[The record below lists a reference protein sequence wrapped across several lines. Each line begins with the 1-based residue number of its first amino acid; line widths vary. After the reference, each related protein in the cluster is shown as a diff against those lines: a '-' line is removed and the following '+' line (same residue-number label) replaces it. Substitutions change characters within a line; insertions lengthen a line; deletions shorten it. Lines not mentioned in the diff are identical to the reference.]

1 MASSFAKPKKS
12 QSRKSQRHVQRKEEL
27 KKVNVELKK
36 PSSHD
41 FLIEQESK
49 VNLNNLAINK
59 VMVEMK
65 LRQQVIQI
73 DGYIEILYN
82 NF

>member
-1 MASSFAKPKKS
+1 M
-12 QSRKSQRHVQRKEEL
+12 QRKEEL

-41 FLIEQESK
+41 LLIEQESK

-59 VMVEMK
+59 AMVEMK

-73 DGYIEILYN
+73 DGYIQILYN

>member
-1 MASSFAKPKKS
+1 M
-12 QSRKSQRHVQRKEEL
+12 
-27 KKVNVELKK
+27 ELKK

-41 FLIEQESK
+41 LLIEQESK

-59 VMVEMK
+59 AMVEMK

-73 DGYIEILYN
+73 DGYIQIPYN
-82 NF
+82 NL